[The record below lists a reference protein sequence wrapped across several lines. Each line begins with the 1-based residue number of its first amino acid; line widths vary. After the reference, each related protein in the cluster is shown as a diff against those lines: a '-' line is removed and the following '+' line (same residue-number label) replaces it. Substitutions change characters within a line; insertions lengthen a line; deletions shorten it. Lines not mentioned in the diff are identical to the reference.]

1 MYPQT
6 HALASLFKHLGLAH
20 DEVAIARFIEQ
31 HSPLQERGKNAA
43 RTRQE
48 RGKLA
53 EAPCWDNAQAA
64 FLREEIGA
72 DADCAEGVDQ
82 LNLMRRG

>member
-31 HSPLQERGKNAA
+31 HSPLQERGK
-43 RTRQE
+43 
-48 RGKLA
+48 LA

-72 DADCAEGVDQ
+72 DADSAEGVDQ

>member
-43 RTRQE
+43 NSPRRPVGTTPRQPFYE
-48 RGKLA
+48 KRLVQMLTALRGSI
-53 EAPCWDNAQAA
+53 NS
-64 FLREEIGA
+64 I
-72 DADCAEGVDQ
+72 
-82 LNLMRRG
+82 

>member
-43 RTRQE
+43 RTRQT
-48 RGKLA
+48 
-53 EAPCWDNAQAA
+53 
-64 FLREEIGA
+64 
-72 DADCAEGVDQ
+72 
-82 LNLMRRG
+82 RRGALLGQRPGSLFTRRDWCRC